1 MVEID
6 PTQFGLEMGGSGA
19 LGFLIGFAA
28 KKIAKVIAVIIGAEL
43 MLFKA
48 LESRGIISVDWN
60 RLTAG
65 LAKAQETG
73 TEQAQDWVTTF
84 VSTAGVGAGFVGGF
98 ALGFKK
104 A

>member
-1 MVEID
+1 MVALD
-6 PTQFGLEMGGSGA
+6 PTQLGLEIGGSGA

-43 MLFKA
+43 VLFKF
-48 LESRGIISVDWN
+48 LESRGIISVRWDK
-60 RLTAG
+60 LTAG

-73 TEQAQDWVTTF
+73 TAQAQDWVTTF